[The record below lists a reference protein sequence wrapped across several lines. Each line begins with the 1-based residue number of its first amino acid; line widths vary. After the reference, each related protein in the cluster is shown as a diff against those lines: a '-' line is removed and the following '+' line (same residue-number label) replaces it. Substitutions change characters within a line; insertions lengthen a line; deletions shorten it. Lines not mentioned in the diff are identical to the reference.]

1 MKEKV
6 IIIGAGDYAISVI
19 HSIDESKYDIKG
31 FLDDNMEGEYLGR
44 PIIGRSINALE
55 HPEEYKYFISI
66 ANIEARKKWFEEIER
81 ANLELITVIDKTA
94 NVAAESKIGK
104 GTYIGRNVTMGCYAV
119 IGCNCMVYTG
129 AIIEYY
135 CYLGNHVRISPGAV
149 INGHVDIE
157 DEVYIGANSCI
168 VQDVRVRKHAIV
180 GAGAVVISDV
190 DANKTVVGVPA
201 RTIK

>member
-6 IIIGAGDYAISVI
+6 IIVGAGDYAISVI

-31 FLDDNMEGEYLGR
+31 FLDDNMEGEYLR
-44 PIIGRSINALE
+44 FPIIGKSLDALD

-66 ANIEARKKWFEEIER
+66 ANIDARKKWFKRLED

-94 NVAAESKIGK
+94 NVATESKIGK
-104 GTYIGRNVTMGCYAV
+104 GTYIGRNAVVGCYAV

-129 AIIEYY
+129 AIVEYH
-135 CYLGNHVRISPGAV
+135 CYIGNHVRISPGAV
-149 INGHVDIE
+149 VNGHVDIE
-157 DEVYIGANSCI
+157 DEVYIGANACI
-168 VQDVRVRKHAIV
+168 VQDKRVRKHAVV

-190 DANKTVVGVPA
+190 DIDKTVVGVPA
-201 RTIK
+201 RII